1 MARQQKHQTEGNKP
15 KRREKKLIRS
25 TRSEWDKIGKFEPNL
40 SQIFPETQTITNGLS
55 KEPMLTQIGE

>member
-1 MARQQKHQTEGNKP
+1 MVRQQKHQTEGNKP

-25 TRSEWDKIGKFEPNL
+25 TRSEWDKIENF
-40 SQIFPETQTITNGLS
+40 SQIFPETPTITSGLS